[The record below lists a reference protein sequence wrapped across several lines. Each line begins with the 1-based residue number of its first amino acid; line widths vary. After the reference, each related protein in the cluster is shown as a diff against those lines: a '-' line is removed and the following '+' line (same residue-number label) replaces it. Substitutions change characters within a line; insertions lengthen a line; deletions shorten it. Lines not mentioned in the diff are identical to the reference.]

1 MGTLLSRT
9 EEYHRQKRRN
19 TSDKKGEDKSSYMC
33 PEYKGT
39 AFYNIQIC
47 AGRSFLL
54 CNDETEKEFLRLLR
68 DEDTTLCQS
77 LTFMIDKKG
86 WTDPLDFYENT
97 LVHEN
102 YLKRIRDNES
112 NKMES
117 GTIMAICVG
126 LGLRRDL
133 IEEVYQKSERKLH
146 PYQDP
151 DRIWLKIIDRYPCI
165 SIVDFN
171 RLLEVVKME
180 PIGTKDRKNSRVS

>member
-1 MGTLLSRT
+1 MLSDNPILEEWVESYGLLFVDGYFVVRT

-86 WTDPLDFYENT
+86 WT
-97 LVHEN
+97 
-102 YLKRIRDNES
+102 I
-112 NKMES
+112 S
-117 GTIMAICVG
+117 G
-126 LGLRRDL
+126 
-133 IEEVYQKSERKLH
+133 
-146 PYQDP
+146 
-151 DRIWLKIIDRYPCI
+151 
-165 SIVDFN
+165 
-171 RLLEVVKME
+171 LL
-180 PIGTKDRKNSRVS
+180 